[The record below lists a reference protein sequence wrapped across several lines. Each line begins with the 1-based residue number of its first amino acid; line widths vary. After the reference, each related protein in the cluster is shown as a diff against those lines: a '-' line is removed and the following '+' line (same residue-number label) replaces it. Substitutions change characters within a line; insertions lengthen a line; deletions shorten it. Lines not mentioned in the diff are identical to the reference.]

1 MVLHLGN
8 NMQHCNTVISDGF
21 HEPSPSNS
29 SQCGSTCRPVVCCT
43 CTWRCMHDRTGPV
56 AAEWRIPAAGAE
68 IHTACRNAV
77 CLEVWNTNASCKLV
91 RYVLCVSLPCPH
103 SCNKWCLK
111 TWHSTKADITMKELG
126 LFLYQTC
133 GHIGDGLWQFMAR
146 FTRFCVVSLHV
157 PTRPSQLLPQDPVRA
172 AEWLQ
177 ARMPRS
183 QHWKKATLRVQTCIL
198 MWGSIPTYFCLIAG
212 GFWCMA

>member
-8 NMQHCNTVISDGF
+8 TKTCNAANTVISDCF

-43 CTWRCMHDRTGPV
+43 CTWRCMLDRTG
-56 AAEWRIPAAGAE
+56 
-68 IHTACRNAV
+68 
-77 CLEVWNTNASCKLV
+77 ASCCRVTQTCRRGRNTQRVVMLFVWKSGTPMRVANWWDMFFVFLF
-91 RYVLCVSLPCPH
+91 PCPH

-111 TWHSTKADITMKELG
+111 TWHSTKVDITMKEVG

-133 GHIGDGLWQFMAR
+133 GHIGMVYGSLWRGLPGSVQSVYMFQQG
-146 FTRFCVVSLHV
+146 
-157 PTRPSQLLPQDPVRA
+157 PSQPLPQDPVRA

-177 ARMPRS
+177 ARIPRS
-183 QHWKKATLRVQTCIL
+183 QRWKKATLRVQTCIL
-198 MWGSIPTYFCLIAG
+198 MRGSIPT
-212 GFWCMA
+212 

>member
-1 MVLHLGN
+1 MNPHLRIHRNAAPHAG
-8 NMQHCNTVISDGF
+8 QWFVALALGAACSIGPGQLLQSDADL
-21 HEPSPSNS
+21 P
-29 SQCGSTCRPVVCCT
+29 Q
-43 CTWRCMHDRTGPV
+43 GPKY
-56 AAEWRIPAAGAE
+56 
-68 IHTACRNAV
+68 TACRNAV

-111 TWHSTKADITMKELG
+111 TWHSTKVDITMKELG

-146 FTRFCVVSLHV
+146 FTRFCAVSLHV
-157 PTRPSQLLPQDPVRA
+157 PTRPSQPLPQDPVRA

-177 ARMPRS
+177 ARIPRS
-183 QHWKKATLRVQTCIL
+183 QR
-198 MWGSIPTYFCLIAG
+198 
-212 GFWCMA
+212 